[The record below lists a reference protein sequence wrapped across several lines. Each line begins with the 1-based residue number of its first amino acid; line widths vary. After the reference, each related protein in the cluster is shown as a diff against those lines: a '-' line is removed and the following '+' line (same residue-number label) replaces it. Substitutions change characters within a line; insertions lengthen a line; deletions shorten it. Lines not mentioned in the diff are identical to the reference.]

1 MKINRIHLVFLVF
14 CFCNIGLFAQKT
26 LVEIKGNQFYI
37 NGKPT
42 YKGRSWQGNKIEG
55 LLVNSRMVQ
64 GIFDDLN
71 PKTAGEFAYADT
83 KKWDAD
89 RNTNEFIAAMPLWY
103 ENGMNAFTINMQ
115 GGSPYGYGNKKCLN
129 PGFNPDGS
137 LMQPYMNRLD
147 RILKKADELH
157 MVVIL
162 GIFYFGQD
170 QNIKDEAGIINA
182 TDNLINW
189 LFEKGYRNVIIE
201 IANECNAPSYNHPI
215 IYPERITELI
225 NRVKN
230 NQQKGYRFLVS
241 TSFGGCFVP
250 TSNVVKASDFLLI
263 HGNGAKSPKQIQL
276 LIDSTKKVEGY
287 RNMPIVNNEDDH
299 FDFEKD
305 TNNFVV
311 SIKNYVSWGYFD
323 FRFPKETA
331 YTEGYQTVPVDWGI
345 HSERKKAFFK
355 KAKEITGGHKVVDN
369 ASTDNATLQVLR
381 MRVEALV
388 APLGLHETAPR
399 LSWEVSGTGRNI
411 VQNAYQI
418 KVATSQK
425 LLKSGKADLWDSGK
439 VASDETTQIPYAG
452 RALVSNQAVFWQ
464 VTVWDNRGKKALSPI
479 GNWSM
484 GLLKQEDWGADW
496 IGLAGQAP
504 ATGTFPLACQWISAE
519 NPSASGTVF
528 RKTFELVDVPD
539 SAKLMVA
546 ADHNFTLRLNE
557 RHIMSGENA
566 PTKGQS
572 LEIAGYLHQ
581 GKNALVVELNGNK
594 TKHPKLLL
602 GMEIAGNP
610 IFSDKTWKVVSR
622 PITHRERGNFDDTSW
637 ATARITEPEQASWIA
652 QDRMLPA
659 RLLRKDFTTKK
670 SVRRATLHI
679 IGVGYHEAY
688 LNGVKI
694 SDHVLSPGITDY
706 THRLPAVTHD
716 VTSMIQAGM
725 NTIGIHLGN
734 GRYWAPRTNVPAPTV
749 NSGVPVAKARLIL
762 EYQDGSTTAVVTG
775 QDWQAT
781 DKGAIRAN
789 NDYDGEYY
797 DARLEQTDWSKSGF
811 NTKDWQSVE
820 ILPAPK
826 GLLPTLPCPPIRV
839 TATLPA
845 IGLKEVQPNKWIFD
859 FGQNIA
865 GWCRLRVKG
874 AAGTTIRLRHAETV
888 GSDGLLHDVV
898 LRSARAT
905 DVYVLK
911 GDPQGEV
918 WEPRFTSHGFRF
930 VELTGFSGKPDLA
943 TLEACVVGSDLE
955 RVGDFTCSNATI
967 NRFVENARWSMRG
980 NFMSIPTDCPQRDE
994 RQGWQGDRTT
1004 ETRSET
1010 YLFDVAAFYTRYLD
1024 EIRVSQRADGNV
1036 SDVAPALWQFY
1047 SGSAVWPSIQ
1057 TVLPE
1062 TMFLNYGDR
1071 RILERQYEGSSRW
1084 VKFLLTRRDTSGL
1097 LPPDTYGDWVS
1108 PPQDMDAVSP
1118 PLPQNVTDKKFI
1130 SNAFLVKHLSIM
1142 VWFAKELGKNGEAQE
1157 WQTKYDKARDTFL
1170 KHFSGEAAFK
1180 TQANFALAQAFNLVP
1195 TSLQQTFKKRF
1206 IDRIQNADNGHIG
1219 TGVIGTQWLHLALD
1233 DLGQTDT
1240 VLALA
1245 TRRTYPSWGF
1255 MIENGA
1261 TSVWEL
1267 WNGNTAEPSMN
1278 SRNHIAMIGDAITWL
1293 FERLAGIHSDAA
1305 EPGFKHIILKPTLP
1319 KGLSE
1324 VTASHHSPHGWIR
1337 STWKKS
1343 GESFYWEVEIPA
1355 NTHAT
1360 LYFPAVV
1367 APKTSTITEDGKPFG
1382 MGERDEKGRLIA
1394 KLGSGKYRFLQV
1406 GSRK

>member
-1 MKINRIHLVFLVF
+1 MKKIATLFLF
-14 CFCNIGLFAQKT
+14 LICIIFNLQAQKT
-26 LVEIKGNQFYI
+26 LVEIKGDQFYI

-42 YKGRSWQGNKIEG
+42 YEGRYWKVHKIEG
-55 LLVNSRMVQ
+55 LLMNSRMVQ

-71 PKTAGEFAYADT
+71 PNTAGEFAYPDT

-89 RNTNEFIAAMPLWY
+89 RNTNEFIATMPLWY

-147 RILKKADELH
+147 KILKKADELH

-162 GIFYFGQD
+162 GVFYFGQD
-170 QNIKDEAGIINA
+170 QNLKDEKAVINA
-182 TDNLINW
+182 TDNLVNW

-201 IANECNAPSYNHPI
+201 IANECNAPSYNHAI
-215 IYPERITELI
+215 IFPDRITELI
-225 NRVKN
+225 DRVKN

-263 HGNGAKSPKQIQL
+263 HGNDAKSPKQIQV
-276 LIDSTKKVEGY
+276 LIDSTKKVAGY
-287 RNMPIVNNEDDH
+287 RKMPIVNNEDDH

-323 FRFPKETA
+323 FRFNGETD
-331 YTEGYQTVPVDWGI
+331 YKEGYQSVPVDWGI
-345 HSERKKAFFK
+345 QSDRKKAYFK
-355 KAKEITGGHKVVDN
+355 KLKEITGGLKIVDN
-369 ASTDNATLQVLR
+369 ASVDSAALKVLR
-381 MRVEALV
+381 MRVEDLV

-399 LSWEVSGTGRNI
+399 LSWEIAGTGRNI
-411 VQNAYQI
+411 IQTAYQI

-425 LLKSGKADLWDSGK
+425 QLERGKADLWDSGK
-439 VASDETTQIPYAG
+439 VASDESTQIPYAG
-452 RALVSNQAVFWQ
+452 RTLLSNQAVFWQ
-464 VTVWDNRGKKALSPI
+464 VTVWDNRGGKALSPI

-484 GLLKQEDWGADW
+484 GLLKQEDWAADW

-504 ATGTFPLACQWISAE
+504 ATGTFPSTYQWISTEKLNA
-519 NPSASGTVF
+519 AGTAF
-528 RKTFELVDVPD
+528 RKTFEMTNIPTT
-539 SAKLMVA
+539 AKLMVA
-546 ADHNFTLRLNE
+546 ANQNFIVRINE
-557 RHIMSGENA
+557 RHIMSGGNV
-566 PTKGQS
+566 PNKGQS
-572 LEIAGYLHQ
+572 LEIAGYLRQ
-581 GKNALVVELNGNK
+581 GKNILVVELNGNK

-602 GMEIAGNP
+602 GIETANNP
-610 IFSDKTWKVVSR
+610 ILGDKTWKVFPG
-622 PITHRERGNFDDTSW
+622 PITYRERGNFDDSSW
-637 ATARITEPEQASWIA
+637 ATAIIAKPEQASWIA
-652 QDRMLPA
+652 QDRTLPA

-670 SVRRATLHI
+670 SIKRATLHI

-706 THRLPAVTHD
+706 ANRLPVVTHD
-716 VTSMIQAGM
+716 VTKMIRSGA

-749 NSGVPVAKARLIL
+749 NSGFPVAKARLIL

-775 QDWQAT
+775 KDWQAT
-781 DKGAIRAN
+781 DQGAIRKN

-797 DARLEQTDWSKSGF
+797 DARLEQKGWSQPNFAAKGWR
-811 NTKDWQSVE
+811 NAE
-820 ILPAPK
+820 ILSGPA
-826 GLLPTLPCPPIRV
+826 GQSATIPCPPIRV

-845 IGLKEVQPNKWIFD
+845 VGLKELKPGVWIFD

-874 AAGTTIRLRHAETV
+874 AAGTMIRLRHTETV
-888 GSDGLLHDVV
+888 DANGSLHDVV
-898 LRSARAT
+898 LRSAIAT

-911 GDPQGEV
+911 GDPQGEI

-930 VELTGFSGKPDLA
+930 AELTGFPGKPDIT
-943 TLEACVVGSDLE
+943 TLEARVVGSDLE
-955 RVGDFTCSNATI
+955 MMGDFTSSNTTI

-1062 TMFLNYGDR
+1062 TLFLNYGDR
-1071 RILERQYEGSSRW
+1071 RILERHYEGNVRW
-1084 VKFLLTRRDTSGL
+1084 VNFLLARRDTTGL
-1097 LPPDTYGDWVS
+1097 LPADTYGDWVS
-1108 PPQDMDAVSP
+1108 PPKEMDAVSP
-1118 PLPQNVTDKKFI
+1118 PSPENTTDKVFV
-1130 SNAFLVKHLSIM
+1130 SNAFLVKHLAIM
-1142 VWFAKELGKNGEAQE
+1142 VWFAKELGKNDEAQA
-1157 WQTKYDKARDTFL
+1157 WQIKHDKAQETFL
-1170 KHFSGEAAFK
+1170 KYYSGEAAFK

-1195 TSLQQTFKKRF
+1195 KSLEPTFEKRF

-1219 TGVIGTQWLHLALD
+1219 TGVIGTQWVNLALD

-1240 VLALA
+1240 ALA
-1245 TRRTYPSWGF
+1245 MATRLTYPGWGF
-1255 MIENGA
+1255 MNENGA
-1261 TSVWEL
+1261 TTVWEL

-1293 FERLAGIHSDAA
+1293 FERLAGFHSDYSK
-1305 EPGFKHIILKPTLP
+1305 PGFKHIILKPTLP

-1324 VTASHHSPHGWIR
+1324 VTASHHSPYGWVR
-1337 STWKKS
+1337 STWKKT
-1343 GESFYWEVEIPA
+1343 GDKFYWEVEIPA
-1355 NTHAT
+1355 NTLAT
-1360 LYFPAVV
+1360 VYFPAGAV
-1367 APKTSTITEDGKPFG
+1367 SEIGTITEDGKPFLIS
-1382 MGERDEKGRLIA
+1382 ERDEKGRLIA

-1406 GSRK
+1406 GL